1 LRVPEGQAT
10 TATPGGPDD
19 DPLARARE
27 VVAFTRGAA
36 RRYNRARSSVRDLFI
51 DVYSNTLALVCVLMM
66 AASLVL
72 ALREEI
78 AGRSARTETLAD
90 EHWQVLPA
98 DVLWM
103 LLTSL
108 SCLGIM
114 LMARRLGPV
123 TVSRPEGAWWLPLP
137 VDRRPMVLR
146 SLLHRLLAVGAATA
160 VAYLP
165 FSILT
170 AVDRSSWGH
179 AAAAA
184 TFGAVGIMAVAGAA
198 VLQANPESRP
208 ARAAVVLG
216 LVPATALPYLAEAV
230 WPPVLAAAGASL
242 LAAYVVSRS
251 GEVPGV
257 ELERGGAVSGH
268 AGASLFLLDISELRR
283 ALAGGPRAGS
293 TGRGARFF
301 ARSVRGPFDALLRA
315 DIVAFLRLQPAP
327 VVPLVWLG
335 VCLAVVL
342 ITPSLPV
349 LLQLAVILVAG
360 CAASAGTGTVARR
373 TAVVAELGA
382 LLPVAPALVQ
392 VSRMLMPAAAMAGWM
407 GALSAALVA
416 LGTAD
421 PALVLVGAVAGV
433 GMGAGAVRAATRPAT
448 DWTTPPVETP
458 FGPVPRNQVSSLL
471 RGTDMTVLA
480 MVPVLL
486 TLYLGVAHPWLM
498 LAQCMASAIAVAVQ
512 AAQASVPS

>member
-1 LRVPEGQAT
+1 MRGPEGEPT
-10 TATPGGPDD
+10 PVGPGGSDGDD
-19 DPLARARE
+19 LARGGE
-27 VVAFTRGAA
+27 VVAFTRRAA
-36 RRYNRARSSVRDLFI
+36 RRYNRARSSVRDLFV

-78 AGRSARTETLAD
+78 AGRSARTQTLAD
-90 EHWQVLPA
+90 ERWQVLPA

-108 SCLGIM
+108 SLLGIM
-114 LMARRLGPV
+114 TVARRLGPV
-123 TVSRPEGAWWLPLP
+123 TVSRAESAWWLPLP

-146 SLLHRLLAVGAATA
+146 PLLHRLVAVGAATA

-170 AVDRSSWGH
+170 GTDRSTWGH

-184 TFGAVGIMAVAGAA
+184 TFGAVGVMAVAAAA
-198 VLQANPESRP
+198 VLQLDPTSRP
-208 ARAAVVLG
+208 ARAAVVAG
-216 LVPATALPYLAEAV
+216 LVPVTVLPYLAEAV
-230 WPPVLAAAGASL
+230 WPTVLAVVGASL
-242 LAAYVVSRS
+242 LATHVLSRS
-251 GEVPGV
+251 GEVQGV

-268 AGASLFLLDISELRR
+268 AGASLFLLDVNELRR
-283 ALAGGPRAGS
+283 ALAGGPRLSS
-293 TGRGARFF
+293 TRRGVRFF
-301 ARSVRGPFDALLRA
+301 ARSVHGPFDALLRA
-315 DIVAFLRLQPAP
+315 DVVAFLRLQPAP

-360 CAASAGTGTVARR
+360 CATTAGTGTVARR

-382 LLPVAPALVQ
+382 LLPVAPTLVQ
-392 VSRMLMPAAAMAGWM
+392 VSRMLMPATAMAAWM
-407 GALSAALVA
+407 GALTAALVA

-421 PALVLVGAVAGV
+421 AALILVGVLSGV
-433 GMGAGAVRAATRPAT
+433 GMGAGAVRAATRPGT

-458 FGPVPRNQVSSLL
+458 FGPVPRDQVSSLL
-471 RGTDMTVLA
+471 RGTDMTILA

-486 TLYLGVAHPWLM
+486 TLYLGVAHPWLI
-498 LAQCMASAIAVAVQ
+498 LAQCIASAVAVVVQ
-512 AAQASVPS
+512 AAQAPVAR